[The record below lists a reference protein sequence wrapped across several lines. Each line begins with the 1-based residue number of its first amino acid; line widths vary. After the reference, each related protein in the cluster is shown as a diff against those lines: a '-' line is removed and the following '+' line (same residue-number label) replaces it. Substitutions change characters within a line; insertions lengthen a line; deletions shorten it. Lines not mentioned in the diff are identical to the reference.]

1 MRDRFLSLP
10 VWALFLIL
18 GAAWCAVFFV
28 VNLISGDE
36 LLPALELAAVGGA
49 VLGLAT
55 STTVKLSWR
64 TQQRV
69 LGDVQQTDRSAA
81 IRASRSGPVPTDP
94 EVRSAALELAQG
106 DLRRQLRLRPWMAAV
121 LVLLVISEIGIA
133 FTSSPWSLLVLA
145 PLVPIMVFQ
154 LFVFPQRLQERI
166 ALLSR

>member
-28 VNLISGDE
+28 VNLISGDD
-36 LLPALELAAVGGA
+36 LAHTVVLAAIGGA
-49 VLGLAT
+49 VMGVATVAPLKFRWRVEQRALGGVAP
-55 STTVKLSWR
+55 
-64 TQQRV
+64 
-69 LGDVQQTDRSAA
+69 TDRSMA

-94 EVRSAALELAQG
+94 EVRTAALELAQG
-106 DLRRQLRLRPWMAAV
+106 DLRRQLRARPWMAAV

-133 FTSSPWSLLVLA
+133 LTSSPWSLLVLA

-154 LFVFPQRLQERI
+154 LFVFPQRLRERI